1 MSQNTCRKTTMIRPE
16 EGWRSSGRKDPG
28 ASVQKG
34 NKQSKTV
41 IRLAGYDKMSASDKR
56 AIRRGTGFVPVPDEE
71 RARQRIDAYS
81 YLIR

>member
-1 MSQNTCRKTTMIRPE
+1 MIFIKKNKTKMDSDLVKEIRI
-16 EGWRSSGRKDPG
+16 STACVS
-28 ASVQKG
+28 SVQNG